1 MDHQRG
7 SVNCRKSKGIVA
19 QRQTKAQFNKIW
31 LATAQGRIWRR
42 AGNLCWILAPACLFG
57 ASPALCTRG
66 LWKVG
71 WVGFK
76 DISSEGAHFLSHHCR
91 RKWDPACISSGI
103 VVLKI
108 IRGISHS
115 RLQLW
120 CVLSPLYWALHR
132 WIFMDGWVI
141 FYYFF
146 WTAWCSLPNYVSARM
161 NYGPRSVLSWA
172 LLISRAGKKNKNQK
186 KSRKN
191 HSWRLIALPAL

>member
-1 MDHQRG
+1 MDHQRA

-76 DISSEGAHFLSHHCR
+76 DLSSEGAHFLSHHCR

-108 IRGISHS
+108 IWRDRALSASAVLCFKPTLLSFTQVDFYGWLSHF
-115 RLQLW
+115 LLLFLNGLMQPAQL
-120 CVLSPLYWALHR
+120 CVCLHELWTPLRSILSSSYQPCWQKEKNPKQRAERITLG
-132 WIFMDGWVI
+132 GW
-141 FYYFF
+141 
-146 WTAWCSLPNYVSARM
+146 
-161 NYGPRSVLSWA
+161 
-172 LLISRAGKKNKNQK
+172 
-186 KSRKN
+186 
-191 HSWRLIALPAL
+191 